1 MTQKEKARELV
12 DKFISYSYFSDGN
25 NSMNRSYQQ
34 EYNAKQCAL
43 ISVDEIL
50 NDYLNSTYPKDLSI
64 KYWNEIKEE
73 IQKLEK

>member
-1 MTQKEKARELV
+1 MNTKIKAKEIF
-12 DKFISYSYFSDGN
+12 DKYCYAIRTNEDDDGFFTN
-25 NSMNRSYQQ
+25 VIQ
-34 EYNAKQCAL
+34 AKNCAL
-43 ISVDEIL
+43 ISIDEIL